1 MGTKGER
8 REEKRR
14 KKRHGMK
21 VDGSGNRL
29 LARIVADKAEEA
41 ERAKRLRQ

>member
-1 MGTKGER
+1 MRDTKGER

-21 VDGSGNRL
+21 VSGRSVL
-29 LARIVADKAEEA
+29 TLAEQVVKKAEEA
-41 ERAKRLRQ
+41 KSADSR

>member
-1 MGTKGER
+1 MSTKGER

-21 VDGSGNRL
+21 MDGADNRL
-29 LARIVADKAEEA
+29 LASIVQRNAEEA